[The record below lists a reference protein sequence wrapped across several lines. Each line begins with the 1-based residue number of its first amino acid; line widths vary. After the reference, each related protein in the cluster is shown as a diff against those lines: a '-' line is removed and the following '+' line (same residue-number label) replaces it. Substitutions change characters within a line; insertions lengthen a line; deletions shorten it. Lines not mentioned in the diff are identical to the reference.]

1 MVHYPQFHTKWLHN
15 MNIFI
20 TIHEAA
26 QSASGGAE
34 NAGLE
39 MQDVKMQDH
48 VEKRRTSEVRHSEQ
62 TDTKGNKWRGC
73 NAPTLQSNSSE
84 VGSYGVIGTRCY
96 NIRHRLQSFKSND
109 IIQFLHYLQYFP
121 TLWS

>member
-62 TDTKGNKWRGC
+62 TRKATSGAVVTPQHCRVTQVMW
-73 NAPTLQSNSSE
+73 ALMA
-84 VGSYGVIGTRCY
+84 
-96 NIRHRLQSFKSND
+96 L
-109 IIQFLHYLQYFP
+109 
-121 TLWS
+121 